1 MYTEEEFARRV
12 KLFTNGPWTDRHIS
26 NNIKFHNMDRGK
38 LQLAPTK
45 LHTLID
51 ETGDKLGIT
60 KDFTFG
66 WTPLK

>member
-1 MYTEEEFARRV
+1 
-12 KLFTNGPWTDRHIS
+12 
-26 NNIKFHNMDRGK
+26 MDRGK

>member
-12 KLFTNGPWTDRHIS
+12 KLFTDGPWTDRHIA

-60 KDFTFG
+60 KDFNFG